1 MFIIYRPDNANVAIF
16 HYFCKLIVPTM
27 SGAKFFKTP
36 LTLAFIEDLFT
47 MRRHFYTVR
56 ALKGMHVSEDTRR
69 SV

>member
-1 MFIIYRPDNANVAIF
+1 M
-16 HYFCKLIVPTM
+16 
-27 SGAKFFKTP
+27 AKFFKTP

-56 ALKGMHVSEDTRR
+56 VLKGMHVSEDTRR